1 MFSMPYRAISL
12 PFLSPYHVFSIR
24 SKEWVLRGSG
34 LLRRV
39 ASFHID
45 RDHTQKHT
53 KKGPSNSPFTSQFIN
68 RLSQS
73 HMVAIGDK
81 IDIDFSLK
89 VVENGG
95 EREVRFGDLLTHPT
109 VVTVYMKNNTSSCD
123 LQNVTLIPVAEEL
136 SKKGIRIISMS
147 KDGCKSHINYA
158 AKHGIPFTLASDPDY
173 LFAKATDS
181 MVEKK
186 MYGKV
191 FHAPSRSAYYIDTD
205 GTVLGV
211 IEKVTPASHGEEI
224 VALVS

>member
-1 MFSMPYRAISL
+1 
-12 PFLSPYHVFSIR
+12 
-24 SKEWVLRGSG
+24 
-34 LLRRV
+34 
-39 ASFHID
+39 
-45 RDHTQKHT
+45 
-53 KKGPSNSPFTSQFIN
+53 
-68 RLSQS
+68 
-73 HMVAIGDK
+73 MVAIGDK

-89 VVENGG
+89 VVENGE

>member
-1 MFSMPYRAISL
+1 
-12 PFLSPYHVFSIR
+12 LS
-24 SKEWVLRGSG
+24 GSG
-34 LLRRV
+34 LIGGI
-39 ASFHID
+39 ASLQKD
-45 RDHTQKHT
+45 RDLTEKHT
-53 KKGPSNSPFTSQFIN
+53 FKYAEIRPSNSPFTSKFIN
-68 RLSQS
+68 RLRQS

-89 VVENGG
+89 VVENGE

-136 SKKGIRIISMS
+136 SKKGVRIISMS